1 MDKFIVKG
9 GRRLTG
15 EVTISGAKNATVAIL
30 PAVILSDEPC
40 VIENVP
46 SISDVTISLRILSEM
61 GAEVTNIGKD
71 AYRIDPTGIDKC
83 CVPYETARKMRAS
96 YYFLGALLGKFNQA
110 RVSMPGG
117 CPLGDRPID
126 QHLKAFS
133 ALGAEYNLSQGMI
146 DLSAGKLTET
156 RFSSTLLQSELP

>member
-1 MDKFIVKG
+1 MDKFIIRG
-9 GRRLTG
+9 GRKLQG
-15 EVTISGAKNATVAIL
+15 EVTISGAKNAAVAIL

-40 VIENVP
+40 IVENVP
-46 SISDVTISLRILSEM
+46 TISDVTISLRILEEM
-61 GAEVTNIGKD
+61 GAKVENIGKD
-71 AYRIDPTGIDKC
+71 AYRIDPTSINNT

-96 YYFLGALLGKFNQA
+96 YYFLGALLGKFNKA

-133 ALGAEYNLSQGMI
+133 ALGANYSLSQG
-146 DLSAGKLTET
+146 
-156 RFSSTLLQSELP
+156 SSSML